1 MKVSTWPVL
10 LLAAFSAGPT
20 APAQTVRRAD
30 PAKPLEIVLVATT
43 QYATHDFYAHTANGA
58 GPDFRDATSIFPG
71 QRIDLVVL
79 AKNYSVNASKRA
91 SLIYDLDIT
100 YPGGKTQRAGHDLRL
115 CVGPVP
121 DITLLAYAGQNA
133 SFSAESGDPL
143 GNYIFAVTAQDR
155 VAGTSTRKTVTLQV
169 APYVEPLLPTGFN
182 PSGWMAS
189 YYLNPSPEL
198 ALPALF
204 KIAASLSKDNTDAW
218 PPILGFYEEVLKA
231 NPWLAAV
238 FLDRLKNAN
247 AADRTL
253 LLFVLGYAWRNDPTY
268 ADLSKGPW
276 PDADRGDFNDPMQ
289 LDLLWGR
296 FFATG
301 AFAPVDRIASALTLH
316 RSLGALER
324 FKANPSA
331 ATSKGP
337 TPEMMQELIL
347 KAAQWSLGAN
357 AYKHPLVRRYL
368 EWILAQQRPDPMFNV
383 LLKTTLDAVH
393 SAGKPTDSPS
403 SP

>member
-1 MKVSTWPVL
+1 MNLFRLFFVISVVSAVP
-10 LLAAFSAGPT
+10 F
-20 APAQTVRRAD
+20 APAQTIRRAD
-30 PAKPLEIVLVATT
+30 PEKPLEIVLVATT
-43 QYATHDFYAHTANGA
+43 QYATRDFYAHTANGA
-58 GPDFRDATSIFPG
+58 GPDFQGVTRIFPG

-79 AKNYSVNASKRA
+79 AKNYSVNMAKRA

-100 YPGGKTQRAGHDLRL
+100 SPDGKTRRACHDLRL
-115 CVGPVP
+115 CVGFVP
-121 DITLLAYAGQNA
+121 DINLLAYAGQNA

-143 GNYIFAVTAQDR
+143 GNYTFTVTAQDR
-155 VAGTSTRKTVTLQV
+155 AAGTSIRKAVTLQV
-169 APYVEPLLPTGFN
+169 VPYVESVLPFGFN
-182 PSGWMAS
+182 PSAWMVS

-204 KIAASLSKDNTDAW
+204 KLTAALSRDNTDAW
-218 PPILGFYEEVLKA
+218 PPILGFYDEVLKA
-231 NPWLAAV
+231 NPWLASA

-247 AADRTL
+247 TTDRTL

-276 PDADRGDFNDPMQ
+276 PEADHGNFNDPMQ

-316 RSLGALER
+316 CSLGALDR
-324 FKANPSA
+324 FKANSSA

-337 TPEMMQELIL
+337 TSEMMQELIL

-357 AYKHPLVRRYL
+357 AHKHPLVRRYL
-368 EWILAQQRPDPMFNV
+368 EWILAQQRPDPMFNA
-383 LLKTTLDAVH
+383 LLKTTLDEVNAAEKLT
-393 SAGKPTDSPS
+393 SPPS